1 MATLALE
8 TGRPGS
14 TAASSR
20 IGLRISGEAL
30 IFLVL
35 ALLLRASTFGDP
47 NLHDDE
53 IFYQTVGVAMHHG
66 AVPYIDVWDRKPWGL
81 FFLYYLIAFLSE
93 GPLAYQLVATA
104 FAAATAW
111 VIARLADN
119 WARAPGG
126 LFAGIA
132 YLLWLERMQGF
143 GGQTPI
149 FYNLFVATAALIVYR
164 ARTGLREG
172 RVPRGVPAAML
183 LAGMAITIKPTAV
196 FEATFLGLYA
206 AVLLLRSPRE
216 PGRTWADIAA
226 WIAIGAAPFLAISAW
241 YAFNGYWDI
250 YWHAMATSNVDKM
263 ISLPSGGIR
272 ALITFVFLAPLLA
285 VMALAF
291 AGLRG
296 DARTFLV
303 LWLAAALAGLCSV
316 PNFYMHYSLPILVP
330 MAAASAAFL
339 EKRVAGP
346 VALAGF
352 VLFAMQ
358 DTMAFDFDHAQRSR
372 RSMDQLAASV
382 RAHDDGPLFVFDGPP
397 QLYPMTG
404 HRFPTPL
411 VFPHHL
417 YHLIEKD
424 VSHLSTRGEV
434 RRVLALRP
442 GVVVTA
448 PQPRQGPANRETLDL
463 VNGYIHAHCRKVLD
477 IDSPQWLTTSRM
489 QVWADCRKR

>member
-1 MATLALE
+1 MATLALK
-8 TGRPGS
+8 TGRNRS
-14 TAASSR
+14 TASPAR
-20 IGLRISGEAL
+20 IAWEAL
-30 IFLVL
+30 AFLLV

-53 IFYQTVGVAMHHG
+53 IFYQTVGIAMHHG
-66 AVPYIDVWDRKPWGL
+66 AVPYVDVWDRKPWGL

-93 GPLAYQLVATA
+93 GPLAYQLVATL

-111 VIARLADN
+111 VIARLADA
-119 WARAPGG
+119 WARPPGG
-126 LFAGIA
+126 LLAGMA

-149 FYNLFVATAALIVYR
+149 FYNLFVATAALLIYR

-172 RVPRGVPAAML
+172 RVPRSVPTAML
-183 LAGMAITIKPTAV
+183 LAGVAITIKPTAA
-196 FEATFLGLYA
+196 FEAAFLGLYA
-206 AVLLLRSPRE
+206 SALLLRSARPS
-216 PGRTWADIAA
+216 GRTWASIAS
-226 WIAIGAAPFLAISAW
+226 WIAIGAAPILAISAW
-241 YAFNGYWDI
+241 YALHGYWAI
-250 YWHAMATSNVDKM
+250 YWHAMATSNADKM

-291 AGLRG
+291 ASLRG
-296 DARTFLV
+296 DARLFLA
-303 LWLAAALAGLCSV
+303 LWLLAALAGLCSV

-339 EKRVAGP
+339 EKRLAGP
-346 VALAGF
+346 MALAF
-352 VLFAMQ
+352 FALFAMQ
-358 DTMAFDFDHAQRSR
+358 DTMVFDFDHAQRSR
-372 RSMDQLAASV
+372 RSMDELAASV

-397 QLYPMTG
+397 QLYPLTG

-424 VSHLSTRGEV
+424 VSHLSTLAEV
-434 RRVLALRP
+434 RRVLAQRP

-448 PQPRQGPANRETLDL
+448 PEPRQGPANLETLDL
-463 VNGYIHAHCRKVLD
+463 VNNYIHAHCHKVLD
-477 IDSPQWLTTSRM
+477 VDSPQWLTTSRM
-489 QVWADCRKR
+489 QVWADCRKPR